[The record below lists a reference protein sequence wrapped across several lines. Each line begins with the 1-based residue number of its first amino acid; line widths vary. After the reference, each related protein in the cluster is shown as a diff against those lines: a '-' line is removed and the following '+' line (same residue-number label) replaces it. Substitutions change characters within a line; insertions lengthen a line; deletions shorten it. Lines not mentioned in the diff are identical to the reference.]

1 MSTEIVT
8 TEQPSNVPRPR
19 ITLVCVGKTYIQ
31 NGKIGLVFRE
41 INENGSAGAERIY
54 SQKDLKHVRVGAV
67 YEVEGSAENLRS
79 IFTDTL
85 RWLRLWEDKPEA
97 AAWQAAADAFDT
109 RDLAAKQEKNQNA
122 RKLPLEL
129 LEPIRKEYRR
139 TNAVGRLA
147 FEVRVLAYL
156 RQVKMIDGPGE

>member
-1 MSTEIVT
+1 MSIEIVT
-8 TEQPSNVPRPR
+8 TEQPDKVPRPR
-19 ITLVCVGKTYIQ
+19 MTLVCVGKTYIQ

-41 INENGSAGAERIY
+41 INQNRAAGGERIY
-54 SQKDLKHVRVGAV
+54 SQKDLKRGRVGAV
-67 YEVEGSAENLRS
+67 YEVEGSTENLRS

-109 RDLAAKQEKNQNA
+109 RDLAAKQEKKQNA

-139 TNAVGRLA
+139 TNAAGRLA

-156 RQVKMIDGPGE
+156 RQLKVSEDPVE